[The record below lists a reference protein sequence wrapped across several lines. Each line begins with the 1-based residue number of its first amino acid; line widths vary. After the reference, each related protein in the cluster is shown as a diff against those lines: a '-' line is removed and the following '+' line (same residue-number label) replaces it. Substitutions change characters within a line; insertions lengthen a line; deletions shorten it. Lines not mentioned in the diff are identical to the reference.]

1 MKTSTKFA
9 TLAFGTASL
18 ITLAVPPA
26 LAQVVGGSNCST
38 IREMDKNQQC
48 LTRADGAQDKEGDI
62 LRDGQTRIKTY
73 TGSGFNKNGHP
84 FEVNTYAD
92 GGRDYRNTDPKT
104 GITTYK
110 VYSPNGTLSTLTSK
124 RSAN

>member
-38 IREMDKNQQC
+38 IHEMDKNQQC

-62 LRDGQTRIKTY
+62 LRTVKQELKRILVPASTKMAILSKSTHMP
-73 TGSGFNKNGHP
+73 T
-84 FEVNTYAD
+84 V
-92 GGRDYRNTDPKT
+92 
-104 GITTYK
+104 
-110 VYSPNGTLSTLTSK
+110 VGTIETLTRK
-124 RSAN
+124 PE